1 MQVSWIDANH
11 LQSLLAQ
18 IAPPETCAE
27 AEPPG
32 MLEIA
37 SVLGFMDDAAAP
49 AAPLEPMEPPAL
61 ASSDAAI
68 PIEPAADENA
78 EEDEED
84 EPHGKILHNSAAALP
99 LSRIRDKL
107 RAIRQRATDAGI
119 LTRVCEPAM
128 TESAAETA
136 SSPPVDLEM
145 LATPAPSQAGP
156 ALEIPHGSCTD
167 RLAAFAAWTR
177 QVLHESGGHVLVMS
191 DDGEVLWGGEARA
204 GLVLSTMMAW
214 GAAIRASAASGC
226 GKPPVIRQPLSSG
239 HVLTVIPCETK
250 SGIFH
255 AAVAAPDGLTDEL
268 AAVLHDALRDT
279 MNADGSTS

>member
-18 IAPPETCAE
+18 IAPPETCTDAGQ
-27 AEPPG
+27 PG

-37 SVLGFMDDAAAP
+37 SAQSFMDEAAAP
-49 AAPLEPMEPPAL
+49 AAPLESMEPPVM
-61 ASSDAAI
+61 ASSDAAM
-68 PIEPAADENA
+68 PFARAADDPMET
-78 EEDEED
+78 DED
-84 EPHGKILHNSAAALP
+84 EPHGKMLPNDAAALP

-107 RAIRQRATDAGI
+107 RAIRQRATEAGI
-119 LTRVCEPAM
+119 LTRVSEPAM

-136 SSPPVDLEM
+136 SSTPADLEM
-145 LATPAPSQAGP
+145 IETTAPSQVSP
-156 ALEIPHGSCTD
+156 ACEIPQGSCTD

-177 QVLHESGGHVLVMS
+177 QVLRKNGGHVLVMS
-191 DDGEVLWGGEARA
+191 DDGEVLWGGEAKA

-214 GAAIRASAASGC
+214 GAAIRASAMSGC

-239 HVLTVIPCETK
+239 HVLTVIPCETR

-255 AAVAAPDGLTDEL
+255 AAVAAPEGLTEEL
-268 AAVLHDALRDT
+268 AALLHDALRDT
-279 MNADGSTS
+279 MNAGDVIS